1 MTAARR
7 HVVVAGAGIAG
18 LTAALAL
25 ARAGYRVTVLE
36 QAPMLQETG
45 AGIQLSPN
53 ATRVLLALGL
63 GERLRPHVVAP
74 EAIRVMAGRSGREIV
89 RIPLLDVARRYG
101 APYWAIHRGDLQA
114 ALTAAAQEAHDVTLR
129 LDSRLEDYA
138 VHANGVTIAYRQ
150 GHRALEERALAL
162 VGADGLWSAVAER
175 AHGHRPPRF
184 ARRVAWRALVPTAQ
198 VEGEFCAPIVHLW
211 LGPGAHLVH
220 YPVKGGTLVNI
231 VGILH
236 DARVPSEMRDL
247 RDAQQAVVSP
257 SCDVQDGLV
266 RHCARTRWCE
276 PARALVERPARW
288 QKWALYHRRSPFPG
302 GRGPVTLIGDAAH
315 PMLPFLAQGAA
326 MAIEDAAVLADR
338 LQRYGDDP
346 ADALRAYEGAR
357 WHRVARAQQVSRRH
371 GLLYALAG
379 PAAALR
385 DLHLRRLGG
394 EALLARQDWLYSWQ
408 LPELLR
414 DRPP

>member
-18 LTAALAL
+18 LAAALAL

-184 ARRVAWRALVPTAQ
+184 ARRVAWRALVPSA
-198 VEGEFCAPIVHLW
+198 
-211 LGPGAHLVH
+211 
-220 YPVKGGTLVNI
+220 
-231 VGILH
+231 
-236 DARVPSEMRDL
+236 MRDL
-247 RDAQQAVVSP
+247 RDAQQALVSP